1 MTIAE
6 QLIRA
11 KTDLDNVYNAGYEAG
26 KAEGGGEPS
35 EVTDLTGT
43 VWKLNSTVSVADV
56 FEYEIDFISNGK
68 NFNNFII
75 YKGSG
80 MNVAKELQYGATGET
95 PITAYRA
102 TFGKPTW
109 IHYNYRIIEISGG
122 VDAQSAT
129 LIPYLYANG
138 ELLSKGSYDDGF
150 ANGQISV
157 LGEFA
162 DWNLSTTSNSCMVSI
177 TNTHTSLY
185 LHLEFYVFDAANDVQ
200 EYSASV
206 VVPPDSSYSWDS
218 GDWYDSLSGAEW
230 YINITGMRFSKDGV

>member
-35 EVTDLTGT
+35 KVTDLTGT
-43 VWKLNSTVSVADV
+43 VWKLSTYIKNKPPSAYSINFV
-56 FEYEIDFISNGK
+56 SNGTNYNK
-68 NFNNFII
+68 IS
-75 YKGSG
+75 GSMSG
-80 MNVAKELQYGATGET
+80 LPLKISINYSTSGTDTTVYSGKVGVA
-95 PITAYRA
+95 
-102 TFGKPTW
+102 TW
-109 IHYNYRIIEISGG
+109 THYNYRIIEISGG
-122 VDAQSAT
+122 TDATNTA
-129 LIPYLYANG
+129 LIDWLYANG

-150 ANGQISV
+150 ANGQNSILS
-157 LGEFA
+157 EFA
-162 DWNLSTTSNSCMVSI
+162 DWNLSTTSNSCTVSI

-185 LHLEFYVFDAANDVQ
+185 LHLEFYVFEAANEGQ

-230 YINITGMRFSKDGV
+230 EISITGMRFSKNGV